1 MTIQVS
7 ALTRLFTFA
16 CLLKPLVSPA
26 QQFDPQTL
34 KRLGIS
40 PEAAAYFSGT
50 PRFLPGS
57 TRVHLKVN
65 GVDLGNVDVRFD
77 EEGRLCFTPQLLR
90 SSGLKVPDGYSAD
103 ACNDYRRAYPDTD
116 IRQLPNQSQ
125 VEIVTP
131 LDARA
136 PAEDTTR
143 DHYASG
149 GTAAIV
155 NYSLSGTHSSS
166 ADSSYQYFRAFSETG
181 LNIDD
186 WIVRSRQDFYSQGGK
201 TLFSQ
206 GNTYVQHA
214 LPRWRATL
222 QAGQISPSS
231 SLFSVGT
238 LQGVQIFPESA
249 LRQTSASGVTFSGIA
264 TSQSRVE
271 VRQLGTLILMTQVP
285 PGPFT
290 LADIPIVSANADLDV
305 QVISLGGQRQ
315 QFVVPAA
322 SFGAVRNTTANGL
335 SIALGRYQ
343 TYGSADSQAPWIV
356 TASNGWALGTRSS
369 FNAGG
374 LFSMPYSALA
384 ATFDTTPFD
393 ELNGS
398 IGVRSSLAKVQGAQ
412 LAGHQLAATLSV
424 SPVDRLSVNLS
435 ATWQTSQYR
444 DLAQTLQRS
453 NRDLDLD
460 SASRTYTAS
469 MSWFQQILGAL
480 SATYTSSRG
489 TAVEGSRNRAMLSW
503 SRGFG
508 RTSVTLS
515 AARDLSHSSHRRM
528 PDQYFLTVSI
538 PLGRSSLSV
547 YGTRSGNSSSL
558 GATYTDT
565 ITPQLGYSVSSS
577 IASPGNA
584 TSSSASIYAVPRY
597 ARVNLSVNRDALQN
611 LATSW
616 EVQGAAVASGSGVTF
631 SPYEVGDTFGIAKV
645 GDLAGVE
652 IQTPTGPVWTDMW
665 GKAVIAS
672 LPAYSE
678 SSVEINTTSLPR
690 NANLPNGIQ
699 SMKPA
704 RGSVQLVDF
713 RLRQVQRYLLDAVG
727 EADHRPLA
735 ERSPVLDG
743 KGAFVTMVGR
753 RGQIFLDDTYVTPLK
768 VVPKDGQPCF
778 LDFKPVAKPDPDKPY
793 ESASAVCRVT
803 PPPAVAAR

>member
-1 MTIQVS
+1 MKTQVS
-7 ALTRLFTFA
+7 AVAQLFALA
-16 CLLKPLVSPA
+16 CLEAPLASQA

-40 PEAAAYFSGT
+40 AEAAAYFSGT
-50 PRFLPGS
+50 PRFLPGT

-65 GVDLGNVDVRFD
+65 GIDLGNVDVRFD
-77 EEGRLCFTPQLLR
+77 EEGKLCFTPQLLR
-90 SSGLKVPDGYSAD
+90 SAGLKVPDGYTD
-103 ACNDYRRAYPDTD
+103 DTCNDYRKAYPDTD
-116 IRQLPNQSQ
+116 IKQLPNQSQ

-136 PAEDTTR
+136 PAAEVTQ

-149 GTAAIV
+149 GTAAVV
-155 NYSLSGTHSSS
+155 NYSLSGTHSSG
-166 ADSSYQYFRAFSETG
+166 DSGYQYFRAFSETG

-214 LPRWRATL
+214 LPRFRATL
-222 QAGQISPSS
+222 QAGQISPAS

-238 LQGVQIFPESA
+238 LQGVQVFPESA

-264 TSQSRVE
+264 TTQSRIE

-285 PGPFT
+285 PGPYT
-290 LADIPIVSANADLDV
+290 LSDIPIVSSNADLEV

-335 SIALGRYQ
+335 SIAMGKYQ
-343 TYGSADSQAPWIV
+343 TYGGADSQAPWVV

-369 FNAGG
+369 FNTGA

-393 ELNGS
+393 NLNGS
-398 IGVRSSLAKVQGAQ
+398 IGLRSSLAKVHGAQ
-412 LAGHQLAATLSV
+412 LAGHQVAATLSV

-435 ATWQTSQYR
+435 ATWQTNQYR

-453 NRDLDLD
+453 NRDVNLD
-460 SASRTYTAS
+460 SASQTYTAS
-469 MSWFQQILGAL
+469 VSWFQQMLGGL

-489 TAVEGSRNRAMLSW
+489 TAIEGSRNRAMLSW
-503 SRGFG
+503 SRAFG
-508 RTSVTLS
+508 RTSLTFS
-515 AARDLSHSSHRRM
+515 AARDLSSSSRRRM

-538 PLGRSSLSV
+538 PLGRSSVSV
-547 YGTRSGNSSSL
+547 YGTQSGNSNSI
-558 GATYTDT
+558 GASYSDT
-565 ITPQLGYSVSSS
+565 ISQQLGYSVSSS
-577 IASPGNA
+577 IANPGRA
-584 TSSSASIYAVPRY
+584 TSSSASVYAVPRY
-597 ARVNLSVNRDALQN
+597 ARVNVSVNRDSQQN
-611 LATSW
+611 LSTSW
-616 EVQGAAVASGSGVTF
+616 EVQGAAVASRSGVTF
-631 SPYEVGDTFGIAKV
+631 SPYGVSDTFGIAKV
-645 GDLAGVE
+645 GNLAGVE

-665 GKAVIAS
+665 GNAVIPS

-704 RGSVQLVDF
+704 RGSVQIVDF
-713 RLRQVQRYLLDAVG
+713 RLRQVQRYLLDAVT
-727 EADHRPLA
+727 EADHQPLA

-743 KGAFVTMVGR
+743 KGAFVTMVGKH
-753 RGQIFLDDTYVTPLK
+753 GQVFLDDTYVAPLK
-768 VVPKDGQPCF
+768 VVPKDGPPCF

-793 ESASAVCRVT
+793 ESAPAVCRVT
-803 PPPAVAAR
+803 PPAAAAQ